1 MKKKSLI
8 AVVAA
13 LMVML
18 GTVMVSADTSDFK
31 LGSSYPE
38 DGQKNTSIENVG
50 VKLRFNRS
58 LSSDK
63 AQKNNENCVKIVD
76 TNGKE
81 IPIKVMASENEEGL
95 LLVLGDNNDE
105 NFNVENNA
113 EYKLVISGD
122 LMDDNGDKLG
132 EDTTITFQ
140 TFNQKLNNM
149 INMGMMIIIFG
160 GITVMT
166 VRSANQARDEKEKKS
181 DKKMDATFNPYH
193 EAKKTGKTVE
203 EVIEDHKKQEEK
215 AAKKSKKKKA
225 VEEEY
230 IKDYQLKLSEILPN
244 VYSVAG
250 PRPISAAGG
259 KFKSSRGLASEDSDS
274 KKNKK

>member
-8 AVVAA
+8 AVAAA

-18 GTVMVSADTSDFK
+18 GTVMVSADNSDFK
-31 LGSSYPE
+31 LVSSYPE

-58 LSSDK
+58 LAGDA
-63 AQKNNENCVKIVD
+63 AQKNNENCVRIVD
-76 TNGKE
+76 KKGKE
-81 IPIKVMASENEEGL
+81 IPIKVMASKNEKGL

-105 NFNVENNA
+105 NFKVENNA
-113 EYKLVISGD
+113 EYELIISGD

-132 EDTTITFQ
+132 KDTTITFQ
-140 TFNQKLNNM
+140 TFNQQLNTM

-166 VRSANQARDEKEKKS
+166 IRNANQARDDKEKKN
-181 DKKMDATFNPYH
+181 DKIASASFNPYH
-193 EAKKTGKTVE
+193 EAKKSGKTVE

-215 AAKKSKKKKA
+215 AAKKNKKKKK
-225 VEEEY
+225 EEESDY
-230 IKDYQLKLSEILPN
+230 VKDYQLKLSEILPN
-244 VYSVAG
+244 VYSVAA
-250 PRPISAAGG
+250 PKPISAAGG
-259 KFKSSRGLASEDSDS
+259 KYKSSRGLASKKTDSGR
-274 KKNKK
+274 K

>member
-8 AVVAA
+8 AVAAA

-18 GTVMVSADTSDFK
+18 GTVMVSADAGDFK
-31 LGSSYPE
+31 LVSSYPE

-58 LSSDK
+58 LSGDA

-76 TNGKE
+76 KKGKE
-81 IPIKVMASENEEGL
+81 IPIKVMASKNEEGL

-113 EYKLVISGD
+113 EYELIISGD
-122 LMDDNGDKLG
+122 LMDDNGDRLG
-132 EDTTITFQ
+132 KDTTITFQ
-140 TFNQKLNNM
+140 TFNQQLNTM

-166 VRSANQARDEKEKKS
+166 IRNANQARDDKEKKT
-181 DKKMDATFNPYH
+181 DKNASASFNPYH
-193 EAKKTGKTVE
+193 EAKKSGKTVE
-203 EVIEDHKKQEEK
+203 EVIEEHKKQEEK
-215 AAKKSKKKKA
+215 AAKKKSKKNK
-225 VEEEY
+225 EESDY
-230 IKDYQLKLSEILPN
+230 VKDYQLKLSEILPN
-244 VYSVAG
+244 VYSVAA
-250 PRPISAAGG
+250 PKPISAAGG
-259 KFKSSRGLASEDSDS
+259 KYKSSRGLASNKSD
-274 KKNKK
+274 KGTK